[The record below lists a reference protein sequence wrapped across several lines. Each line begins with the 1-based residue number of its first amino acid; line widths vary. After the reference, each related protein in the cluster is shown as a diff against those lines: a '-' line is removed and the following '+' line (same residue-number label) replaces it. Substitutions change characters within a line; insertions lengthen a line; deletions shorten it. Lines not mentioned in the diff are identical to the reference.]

1 MDKRNLS
8 IIDPPK
14 CPHFPSNAITSS
26 SVRSGRNIE
35 ITNFP
40 YAVFFYE
47 YVIESYNQKMAT
59 YLEETCVL
67 DGRNGTLYLKYDVT
81 LFIA

>member
-1 MDKRNLS
+1 MSALSLERYCVKFGAFGQKYRNYEL
-8 IIDPPK
+8 PL
-14 CPHFPSNAITSS
+14 
-26 SVRSGRNIE
+26 RS
-35 ITNFP
+35 
-40 YAVFFYE
+40 FFCE